1 MTSDQREM
9 SPQGGAN
16 GGDWPETPG
25 ELAYL
30 PDAVIELF
38 GRVQHGEQIDLLD
51 GLLNCVDW
59 AEMFGGIESGF
70 LLPEQLRELRRYYRR
85 KFAEVEPYYLAE
97 QLSTELMSALIASGD
112 FVFSNDLK
120 RLGREQPELWQE
132 IRTFYSR
139 KEVALAQLLLAGARD
154 GARAS

>member
-1 MTSDQREM
+1 M
-9 SPQGGAN
+9 SVEQHGTNPQGGAS

-30 PDAVIELF
+30 PDAVIDLF
-38 GRVQHGEQIDLLD
+38 GRVQHGEQIDLLE

-97 QLSTELMSALIASGD
+97 QLSTELMSALMASGD
-112 FVFSNDLK
+112 LVFSEALK

-132 IRTFYSR
+132 IRTFFSR
-139 KEVALAQLLLAGARD
+139 KEVALAQLLLAGATSSP
-154 GARAS
+154 RAG